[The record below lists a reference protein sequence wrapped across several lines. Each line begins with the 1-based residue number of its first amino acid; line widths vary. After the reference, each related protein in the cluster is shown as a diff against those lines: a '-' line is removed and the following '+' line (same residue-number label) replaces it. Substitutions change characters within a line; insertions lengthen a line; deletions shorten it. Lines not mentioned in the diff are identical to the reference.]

1 MEINWSW
8 PILAAVILIVLKQ
21 GFRLYIFHK
30 PDRVDYLKALASL
43 PLDVSF
49 LIISLF
55 VKAVMEPQHG
65 AQILVVFLLIYL
77 LCSIISTVLWRVCDG
92 SVLTKLGGHYY
103 WAFPMNLS
111 ISSVMFYLALQH
123 VK

>member
-1 MEINWSW
+1 MEISWSW
-8 PILAAVILIVLKQ
+8 PILAAVILVVLKQ
-21 GFRLYIFHK
+21 VFRLYIFHK
-30 PDRVDYLKALASL
+30 PDRVDYLKAVASL

-49 LIISLF
+49 LIVSLF
-55 VKAVMEPQHG
+55 VKAVMEPEHG
-65 AQILVVFLLIYL
+65 AQILVVLLLIYL
-77 LCSIISTVLWRVCDG
+77 IFSIVSTVLWRVCDG

-103 WAFPMNLS
+103 WAFPINLS

>member
-1 MEINWSW
+1 METSWSW

-21 GFRLYIFHK
+21 VFRLYIFHK
-30 PDRVDYLKALASL
+30 PDRVDYLKAVASL

-49 LIISLF
+49 LIVSLF
-55 VKAVMEPQHG
+55 VKAVMEPEHG

-77 LCSIISTVLWRVCDG
+77 TFSIISTVLWRVCDG